1 MGMDNDLTAR
11 KREEGEW
18 MHLADWRKHY
28 NLHEFIR
35 LNCYSSPLTRFVN
48 DPSDPE
54 NGAQFHLTMDDI
66 NTVIEAYKNR

>member
-11 KREEGEW
+11 KREKGEW

-48 DPSDPE
+48 DPFGP
-54 NGAQFHLTMDDI
+54 
-66 NTVIEAYKNR
+66 